1 MTARGEDQAR
11 ERGADFGKR
20 ECGTCHTDD
29 VKPKGSGEMAIQK
42 IALDQLDRLS
52 VDDVTGRLFWDGKE
66 IVTTLS
72 LPMIVN
78 IALIITALAAI
89 VAAVWPIV
97 RFYRYGS

>member
-1 MTARGEDQAR
+1 
-11 ERGADFGKR
+11 
-20 ECGTCHTDD
+20 
-29 VKPKGSGEMAIQK
+29 MAIQK